1 MPLFN
6 VSKAT
11 LNAVAQTS
19 FTSEKQLQQLIE
31 KNLDT
36 VFKCRFVATEFSTGS
51 KHAGRIDTLALS
63 EDDSPVIIEY
73 KIVESSDLLNQSL
86 FYLSWIQDH
95 RGDFTVAA
103 KQALGDRVAVDWS
116 DVRVICI
123 APTSPRF

>member
-63 EDDSPVIIEY
+63 EDDSPVII
-73 KIVESSDLLNQSL
+73 
-86 FYLSWIQDH
+86 
-95 RGDFTVAA
+95 
-103 KQALGDRVAVDWS
+103 
-116 DVRVICI
+116 
-123 APTSPRF
+123 